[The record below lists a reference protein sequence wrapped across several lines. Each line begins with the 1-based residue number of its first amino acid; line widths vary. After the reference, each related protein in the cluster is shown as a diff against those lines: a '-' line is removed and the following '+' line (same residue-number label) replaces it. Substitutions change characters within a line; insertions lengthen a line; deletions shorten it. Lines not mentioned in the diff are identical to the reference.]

1 MILNNNEKIEDLQDK
16 RLKIIQAKDSYR
28 FSVDS
33 ILLLNFIRLK
43 NYENIIDLGTG
54 SGIIPLLLF
63 GKKKGLSIYGVE
75 IQKDLADMAR
85 RSVEL
90 NKLQNGITII
100 QEDFRNLKNN
110 FKNQQ
115 FDVVVSNPPYI
126 SMGQGKINPSS
137 SRAIARHE
145 IKGDLED
152 IISVSNYLLKNKIKI
167 IPVPGVSALIT
178 ALVVSGLPTDK
189 FVFEGFLPRKIK
201 ERKRYFKSIEN
212 EERTI
217 IFYETPHRL
226 KKALKDML
234 EILGDRKVVI
244 ARELTKLYEEII
256 RGKLSQVLTEIST
269 KEVKGEITL
278 IVQGGIKKKENS
290 STDFLIKECII
301 EEYLKKL
308 KNQGYS
314 NKEIIK
320 ITQEKLNIQKII
332 GNEN

>member
-1 MILNNNEKIEDLQDK
+1 MSEKKDSGILYICGTPIGNLEDITL
-16 RLKIIQAKDSYR
+16 RALKILKEVNLIAAEDTRHTLK
-28 FSVDS
+28 
-33 ILLLNFIRLK
+33 LLNHYQINTKITSYYEYNKFKKAPYLVEILK
-43 NYENIIDLGTG
+43 NGQDIALVSDAGMPGISDPGYVLIDL
-54 SGIIPLLLF
+54 
-63 GKKKGLSIYGVE
+63 
-75 IQKDLADMAR
+75 A
-85 RSVEL
+85 
-90 NKLQNGITII
+90 
-100 QEDFRNLKNN
+100 LKNN
-110 FKNQQ
+110 
-115 FDVVVSNPPYI
+115 
-126 SMGQGKINPSS
+126 
-137 SRAIARHE
+137 
-145 IKGDLED
+145 
-152 IISVSNYLLKNKIKI
+152 IKI

-320 ITQEKLNIQKII
+320 ITQEKLNIPKNLIYKKLLEMKTSI
-332 GNEN
+332 